1 MPPEG
6 ARKSFAL
13 LYAAGPSVYPGLCR
27 LCPLS
32 LLSFVFDAP
41 GSLMKSVLFRLLAAV
56 LALAACLAGALA
68 WFAHRPVALA
78 ASPLDFTIEPGSSM
92 RQVARQLV
100 DAGIDVQPVALEVLA
115 RVTRRANAIKAGSYE
130 VEAGLTPLTLL
141 AKLTRGDVSQ
151 AELAIIEGWSFRQL
165 RAALDRHPDLRHD
178 SAGLSDA
185 ELLARIGSTASH
197 PEGLFFPDTYLFSRR
212 SSDLDVLRRAHRHML
227 QVLDREWAQRAGGL
241 PYKTP
246 YQALTMASIVEK
258 ETGQA
263 ADRPMVASVFV
274 NRLKSGMLLQTDPT
288 VIYGLGEAFDGNLR
302 KRDLLADTVYN
313 TYTRPG
319 LPPTPIAMPGV
330 AALRAALNPPATDY
344 LYFVAR
350 GDGSSEFSRTLDEHN
365 RAVAQYIRKRNP

>member
-274 NRLKSGMLLQTDPT
+274 NRLNSGMLLQTDPT

-302 KRDLLADTVYN
+302 KRDLQADTAYN

-330 AALRAALNPPATDY
+330 AALRAALNPPTTDY

-350 GDGSSEFSRTLDEHN
+350 GDGSSEFSRTLEEHN

>member
-13 LYAAGPSVYPGLCR
+13 LYAAGCSVNPGLRR
-27 LCPLS
+27 LSPFS
-32 LLSFVFDAP
+32 LPSFVFDAP

-56 LALAACLAGALA
+56 LAMAACFAGALA
-68 WFAHRPVALA
+68 WFAHRPIALA

-130 VEAGLTPLTLL
+130 VEAGLTPLALL

-151 AELAIIEGWSFRQL
+151 AELAIIEGWNFRQL

-319 LPPTPIAMPGV
+319 LPPTPIALPGV
-330 AALRAALNPPATDY
+330 AALRAALHPPATDY

>member
-151 AELAIIEGWSFRQL
+151 AELAIIEGWNFRQL

-274 NRLKSGMLLQTDPT
+274 NRLNSGMLLQTDPT

-302 KRDLLADTVYN
+302 KRDLQADTAYN

-330 AALRAALNPPATDY
+330 AALRAALNPPTTDY

-350 GDGSSEFSRTLDEHN
+350 GDGSSEFSRTLEEHN

>member
-1 MPPEG
+1 
-6 ARKSFAL
+6 
-13 LYAAGPSVYPGLCR
+13 
-27 LCPLS
+27 
-32 LLSFVFDAP
+32 
-41 GSLMKSVLFRLLAAV
+41 MKSVLFRLLAVLLAV
-56 LALAACLAGALA
+56 AACVAGALA
-68 WFAHRPVALA
+68 WYAHRPLRLA

-100 DAGIDVQPVALEVLA
+100 EAGIDVQPAVLVALA
-115 RVTRRANAIKAGSYE
+115 RITRQAHAIKAGSYE
-130 VEAGLTPLTLL
+130 VEAGLTPLALL

-151 AELAIIEGWSFRQL
+151 AELAIIEGWNFRQL

-185 ELLARIGSTASH
+185 ELLARISSTARH

-227 QVLDREWAQRAGGL
+227 AVLDREWAQRARGL
-241 PYKTP
+241 PYQNP

-302 KRDLLADTVYN
+302 KRDLLTDTAYN

-350 GDGSSEFSRTLDEHN
+350 GDGSSEFSRTLEEHN

>member
-1 MPPEG
+1 M
-6 ARKSFAL
+6 
-13 LYAAGPSVYPGLCR
+13 
-27 LCPLS
+27 
-32 LLSFVFDAP
+32 
-41 GSLMKSVLFRLLAAV
+41 FRLLAAL
-56 LALAACLAGALA
+56 LALAACIAGALA
-68 WFAHRPVALA
+68 WYAHRPLRLA

-100 DAGIDVQPVALEVLA
+100 EAGVGVQPEVLVALA
-115 RVTRRANAIKAGSYE
+115 RITRQANAIKAGSYE
-130 VEAGLTPLTLL
+130 VEAGLTPLALL

-151 AELAIIEGWSFRQL
+151 AELAIIEGWNFRQL

-185 ELLARIGSTASH
+185 ELLARIGSTAGH

-227 QVLDREWAQRAGGL
+227 TVLDREWAQRARGL
-241 PYKTP
+241 PYQNP

-263 ADRPMVASVFV
+263 ADRPLVASVFV
-274 NRLKSGMLLQTDPT
+274 NRLNSGMLLQTDPT
-288 VIYGLGEAFDGNLR
+288 VIYGLGDAFDGNLR
-302 KRDLLADTVYN
+302 KRDLLADTAYN

-350 GDGSSEFSRTLDEHN
+350 GDGSSEFSRTLEEHN

>member
-13 LYAAGPSVYPGLCR
+13 LYAAGRSVYPGLCR

-32 LLSFVFDAP
+32 LPSFVFDAP

-68 WFAHRPVALA
+68 WFAHRPLALA

-274 NRLKSGMLLQTDPT
+274 NRLNSGMLLQTDPT

-302 KRDLLADTVYN
+302 KRDLQADTAYN

-330 AALRAALNPPATDY
+330 AALRAALNPPTTDY

-350 GDGSSEFSRTLDEHN
+350 GDGSSEFSRTLEEHN

>member
-1 MPPEG
+1 
-6 ARKSFAL
+6 
-13 LYAAGPSVYPGLCR
+13 
-27 LCPLS
+27 
-32 LLSFVFDAP
+32 
-41 GSLMKSVLFRLLAAV
+41 MKSVLFRLLAAV
-56 LALAACLAGALA
+56 LAMAACFAGALA
-68 WFAHRPVALA
+68 WFAHRPIALA

-130 VEAGLTPLTLL
+130 VEAGLTPLALL

-151 AELAIIEGWSFRQL
+151 AELAIIEGWNFRQL

-227 QVLDREWAQRAGGL
+227 EVLDREWPRRAGGL

-330 AALRAALNPPATDY
+330 AALRAALNPPTTDY

-350 GDGSSEFSRTLDEHN
+350 GDGSSEFSRTLEEHN